1 MNLVNRIRQPWPVTV
16 KVPIAVAGLMI
27 AVGILLSE
35 RVLNRLEE
43 TQQNYL
49 VDLSQSYLDG
59 LSSAMGPSVLREDNW
74 EVFDA
79 IERAQ
84 SSHRS
89 LRPIETVVVNADHKV
104 IAASDPHKHPIG
116 MTFGGALVDG
126 QFTFDPT
133 GETATVSRLLAYP
146 GRTAGAIFARFDTT
160 HLAAERRS
168 VVLALAF
175 TNGILTLVLALA
187 GWIVMRR
194 MLRPLSILSD
204 HLGTARTDLAQQI
217 AEPIIANTQGEFRGL
232 FRAYNELVRSLGER
246 EELSRRLAEERRVSS
261 LGRLASA
268 VAHEI
273 NNPLGGLF
281 NAVATLKTHGHM
293 EGVRDAALG
302 LLERGL
308 QAIKDTVRTTLSI
321 YRTDREPRPL
331 EPTDFDDV
339 ILLVA
344 PEARRRSIGVR
355 INRNIDGCIS
365 LPSTP
370 IRQAVLNL
378 VLNAIA
384 ATPDAGTV
392 QLSVVADGHDLTIR
406 VADEGNGMPNWAIT
420 ILTDRKSSLPPLE
433 RSGLGLWATA
443 RLVADLG
450 ALLDVEQADING
462 TIVRI
467 RISYSPRELAH
478 VA

>member
-1 MNLVNRIRQPWPVTV
+1 
-16 KVPIAVAGLMI
+16 
-27 AVGILLSE
+27 
-35 RVLNRLEE
+35 
-43 TQQNYL
+43 
-49 VDLSQSYLDG
+49 
-59 LSSAMGPSVLREDNW
+59 
-74 EVFDA
+74 
-79 IERAQ
+79 
-84 SSHRS
+84 
-89 LRPIETVVVNADHKV
+89 LRPIETIVVNAGHKV

-116 MTFGGALVDG
+116 MMFGGALVDG
-126 QFTFDPT
+126 QSTFDLN

-187 GWIVMRR
+187 GWMLMRR

-204 HLGTARTDLAQQI
+204 HLGAARTDLAQQI

-293 EGVRDAALG
+293 DGVRDATLG

-308 QAIKDTVRTTLSI
+308 LAIKDTVRTTLSI

-331 EPTDFDDV
+331 EPTDFDDI

-344 PEARRRSIGVR
+344 PEARRRSIGVS
-355 INRNIDGCIS
+355 INRNVDGCIS

-370 IRQAVLNL
+370 IRQVVLNL
-378 VLNAIA
+378 LLNAIA
-384 ATPDAGTV
+384 ATPDSGTV
-392 QLSVVADGHDLTIR
+392 QLNVAADGHDLTIR
-406 VADEGNGMPNWAIT
+406 VADEGNGMPNWAVT
-420 ILTDRKSSLPPLE
+420 ILTDGKSGLPPLE

-450 ALLDVEQADING
+450 GLIDVEQTDING